1 MGCIAMKIKPIL
13 CAFGCLF
20 PAALLGKLGDRTGIF
35 CKDGLKLTS
44 CAEVFVY
51 PKAGHHSSIPCFKN
65 LTPLMGPFR
74 FSSSSQASSPRWPC
88 MALSSKQ
95 ITKSWPCMSAMNS
108 EADMALVPTPWGG
121 RTSRL
126 EAEKTRLVKVAL
138 VFFNIIPRMEY
149 YQ

>member
-1 MGCIAMKIKPIL
+1 MKIKPIL

-65 LTPLMGPFR
+65 LTPLMGPLQIFIKFPGI
-74 FSSSSQASSPRWPC
+74 FSSVSLHGLKKQA
-88 MALSSKQ
+88 
-95 ITKSWPCMSAMNS
+95 N
-108 EADMALVPTPWGG
+108 
-121 RTSRL
+121 
-126 EAEKTRLVKVAL
+126 
-138 VFFNIIPRMEY
+138 
-149 YQ
+149 